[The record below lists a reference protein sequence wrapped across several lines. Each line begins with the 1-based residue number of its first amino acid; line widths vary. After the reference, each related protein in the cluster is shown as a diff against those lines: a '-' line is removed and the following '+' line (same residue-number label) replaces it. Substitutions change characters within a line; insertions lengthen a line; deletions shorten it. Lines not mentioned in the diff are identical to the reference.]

1 MDFEQRVTSRSR
13 NFGFSLIELMVAVA
27 IAGILAAV
35 AVPNY
40 QDYVRRSTFPG
51 AFSSLSDWRVKLEQ
65 FYQSHRNYGI
75 PGQPQPCGQDAG
87 GNGISFPSAS
97 GNFLF
102 SCTLTGLAPHQD
114 QAYQLSASGKS
125 GVAAGYTFT
134 LDSDN
139 LRQTSRFAGKEVSR
153 SCWLVKGNE
162 C

>member
-1 MDFEQRVTSRSR
+1 MDFRERMASSSR
-13 NFGFSLIELMVAVA
+13 NSGFSLIELMVAVA

-51 AFSSLSDWRVKLEQ
+51 AFSTLSDWRVKLEQ
-65 FYQSHRNYGI
+65 FYQSHRNYGTS
-75 PGQPQPCGQDAG
+75 GQPESCGKDAS

-102 SCTLTGLAPHQD
+102 SCALTGLAPHED

-125 GVAAGYTFT
+125 GVATGYTFT

-139 LRQTSRFAGKEVSR
+139 LRQTSRFAGREVSR